1 MKRMSTLAIGL
12 LIATAAFQFL
22 NRAPGQSEGGWITL
36 RDSTRMGDWD
46 EIGKANPGTKDGAV
60 AADWLE
66 AKDPSCGRRQWPYF
80 FGGGAF
86 ERMAG
91 LSPI

>member
-1 MKRMSTLAIGL
+1 
-12 LIATAAFQFL
+12 
-22 NRAPGQSEGGWITL
+22 
-36 RDSTRMGDWD
+36 MGDWD

-66 AKDPSCGRRQWPYF
+66 AKDPSRGRRQWPYF